1 MTNLESDEQVIDAY
15 EVAVSRYKALKERG
29 VLPTPQCRCILGN
42 STEAVTESIIDCPE
56 HG

>member
-15 EVAVSRYKALKERG
+15 EAAVSRYRALKERG
-29 VLPTPQCRCILGN
+29 VLPTAACRCILGN
-42 STEAVTESIIDCPE
+42 PTEAVTESIIDCPE